1 MAMLVKWAES
11 LLISS
16 ASVSRC
22 AGPGCAPCLGIQVEG
37 CLAHSDG
44 ILWWKIPALMVG
56 VQLCGQLSGI
66 FPKDTLSA
74 WPVAGVWEPIV
85 CTRNCLQFPVV
96 EGWWVWSGERY
107 GQLDGLLII
116 MGPSALLR
124 SLGLC
129 SANDIIK
136 NFTFTLTV
144 SFGSQILYT
153 TLELS
158 V

>member
-1 MAMLVKWAES
+1 M
-11 LLISS
+11 
-16 ASVSRC
+16 
-22 AGPGCAPCLGIQVEG
+22 
-37 CLAHSDG
+37 
-44 ILWWKIPALMVG
+44 
-56 VQLCGQLSGI
+56 
-66 FPKDTLSA
+66 
-74 WPVAGVWEPIV
+74 
-85 CTRNCLQFPVV
+85 
-96 EGWWVWSGERY
+96 WSGERY